1 MKKLLTA
8 LLATA
13 MLLGL
18 ASCSKPAEPS
28 GTSASHPPTG
38 SPSPGPCGGA
48 APPPPTD
55 PPAALSPPDSL
66 SPPPPPLLI
75 TPPAP
80 SP

>member
-28 GTSASHPPTG
+28 GTSASNPPTG
-38 SPSPGPCGGA
+38 SHH
-48 APPPPTD
+48 D
-55 PPAALSPPDSL
+55 Y
-66 SPPPPPLLI
+66 PLRRRRNL
-75 TPPAP
+75 
-80 SP
+80 

>member
-28 GTSASHPPTG
+28 GTSASNPPTG
-38 SPSPGPCGGA
+38 SQSTGQSERPP
-48 APPPPTD
+48 PPPPTN
-55 PPAALSPPDSL
+55 PPRPPHRR
-66 SPPPPPLLI
+66 
-75 TPPAP
+75 PAREKQR
-80 SP
+80 

>member
-28 GTSASHPPTG
+28 GTSASN
-38 SPSPGPCGGA
+38 
-48 APPPPTD
+48 APPRSKYPRPSGGG
-55 PPAALSPPDSL
+55 P
-66 SPPPPPLLI
+66 
-75 TPPAP
+75 PPAP
-80 SP
+80 AVTPPPRPHY